1 MCFYALLCIAW
12 LLLFPLSPR
21 WGDDQFLGGL
31 YFLPFPYHST
41 SGMPSGAA
49 FPLGGFFYFGRFP
62 WRMVTSY
69 EKRLCTSVSFLSQS
83 KRPRPYS
90 PPKGGGTA
98 SGLCMGLAKSSKGG
112 VRPQHFSVREGHKE
126 RFDNKRS
133 LLEAQPLTRSWTYRQ
148 ARAASPEP
156 ASLSW
161 AGNPNA

>member
-1 MCFYALLCIAW
+1 MHHPSSAQNKQYIIEGNRSSLGKKSPRTRTTAASSVPHPPRRPSSAAASI
-12 LLLFPLSPR
+12 LLFPLSPR

-31 YFLPFPYHST
+31 YFLPFPYHSP

-49 FPLGGFFYFGRFP
+49 LPLGGFFYFGRFP

-98 SGLCMGLAKSSKGG
+98 SGLCMPG
-112 VRPQHFSVREGHKE
+112 
-126 RFDNKRS
+126 
-133 LLEAQPLTRSWTYRQ
+133 
-148 ARAASPEP
+148 
-156 ASLSW
+156 
-161 AGNPNA
+161 